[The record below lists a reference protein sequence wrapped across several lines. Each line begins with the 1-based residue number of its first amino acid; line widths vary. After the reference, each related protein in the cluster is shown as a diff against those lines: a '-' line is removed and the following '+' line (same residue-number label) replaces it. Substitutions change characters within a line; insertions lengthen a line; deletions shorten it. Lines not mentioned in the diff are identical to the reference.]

1 MQVQQEEHGNACT
14 MPWLV
19 DWPHLVSPSLV
30 AGVAGWEG
38 LLGDRRGL
46 IELGLR
52 LSSVI
57 AQATVW
63 IDQI

>member
-1 MQVQQEEHGNACT
+1 
-14 MPWLV
+14 MPWPV
-19 DWPHLVSPSLV
+19 GWPHLVSPSLV

-46 IELGLR
+46 VELGLR

-57 AQATVW
+57 AQTTAW